1 MVSLV
6 TNKVIVEDNSLTVLL
21 PEGFQSSIEQLLGKK
36 QGWIHLHVGTP
47 QKQRSTGPR
56 SENNLIHGSC
66 ALIAEQLGYLETMGK
81 GQATEYVKDAMKR
94 MAVGSRGYPTT
105 FNEIDGHEEPM
116 SLAYATSEQAQM
128 VIDTILDFCSFQDL
142 WLVRYNDKNEPEMYW
157 VSSGKAI
164 Q

>member
-21 PEGFQSSIEQLLGKK
+21 PEGYRESIEQLLGKK

-47 QKQRSTGPR
+47 QKKRSTGPR

-94 MAVGSRGYPTT
+94 MAVGSRGLYLKL
-105 FNEIDGHEEPM
+105 D
-116 SLAYATSEQAQM
+116 EQ
-128 VIDTILDFCSFQDL
+128 
-142 WLVRYNDKNEPEMYW
+142 
-157 VSSGKAI
+157 
-164 Q
+164 